1 MHLPGEQPMTPDRQE
16 DRPVGEK
23 VTFASNGGTSSG
35 YLAVPESGT
44 GPAVI
49 VIQEWWGLVP
59 HITGVAD
66 RFAQAGFVALAPD
79 FYHGVATSEP
89 DEAQRLLMQMALP
102 QAAADLA
109 GAAEYL
115 AGRPEVD
122 GKIGTVG
129 FCAGGM
135 LALWA
140 ATVAPSIA
148 AVAAFYP
155 APYTDKLTPDWT
167 AYADKAAVIHC
178 SEQDGTSTAPHIQ
191 SAVKGIGDAGGAV
204 TVYDYPGTDHAFF
217 NDDRPEHFDREAAT
231 LSWARTVD
239 FFRGTL

>member
-1 MHLPGEQPMTPDRQE
+1 MGESIRFE
-16 DRPVGEK
+16 SSRGE
-23 VTFASNGGTSSG
+23 AAG
-35 YLAVPESGT
+35 YLAR
-44 GPAVI
+44 PAGAPVGGI
-49 VIQEWWGLVP
+49 VVIQEWWGLVP

-79 FYHGVATSEP
+79 FYHGVAASEP
-89 DEAQRLLMQMALP
+89 DDAQRLLMQMALP

-109 GAAEYL
+109 GAAEFL

-148 AVAAFYP
+148 AVAAYYP

-167 AYADKAAVIHC
+167 ACAGKAAVVHC
-178 SEQDGTSTAPHIQ
+178 SEQDGTSSAPHIQ

-239 FFRGTL
+239 FFRGNL